1 MKEKEANLVI
11 SAQEGDPA
19 AMEELF
25 LMNREKIF
33 GLAFQYVRNHQD
45 AEDLLQEIF
54 FRAFG
59 SLSGFD
65 PGRGASF
72 STWLYRIGINV
83 SINFLRKKKLELKH
97 RQAEENCMSQPDGCR
112 SNPER
117 QLLSREILE
126 SVERCLDE
134 LSPRQRMIFILKH
147 FQGLKVREIAETMKC
162 SEGSVKKQLFRAVKR
177 LQGKLAIF
185 FPQGV
190 TS

>member
-1 MKEKEANLVI
+1 M
-11 SAQEGDPA
+11 
-19 AMEELF
+19 
-25 LMNREKIF
+25 MNKEKIF

-65 PGRGASF
+65 PGRGAAF

-97 RQAEENCMSQPDGCR
+97 RQAEENCMSQQDDCR
-112 SNPER
+112 SDPER

-147 FQGLKVREIAETMKC
+147 FQGLKVREISQVMKC

-185 FPQGV
+185 
-190 TS
+190 SHRELHHEA